1 MNQTKKKNILLVD
14 NESDGMRVDNF
25 LIKSL
30 KGLPKSKIYSMIRK
44 GEIRIN
50 SKRVKPLSRIKIDD
64 RIRIPPNLIT
74 KSKRDIVTKAM
85 DLNWLDKIIMHE
97 EKGFLVINK
106 PSGLAVHGGSGI
118 SLGLIELLREHRKS
132 KYETLELI
140 HRIDK
145 ETSGIILIA
154 KKRSSLRSIHQFFRD
169 GLVKK
174 TYHALLIGLTKQET
188 FIVNQPLKVDRAN
201 GQRKSVIHPE
211 GAKAKTNFKLINSF
225 NDSSLFQ
232 ISPVTGRTHQIRVH
246 MDAINHCIVGDQVYQ
261 GGKKSNLDLHEVLG
275 EEYESFR
282 RQALHAEKLSFQH
295 PVSKKNLEF
304 KASPPKD
311 FQKLL
316 KLLPQHQDRP
326 LYT

>member
-1 MNQTKKKNILLVD
+1 MDQAKKKNILLVD
-14 NESDGMRVDNF
+14 NKSDGMRVDNY

-74 KSKRDIVTKAM
+74 KSKRDIGTNAM
-85 DLNWLDKIIMHE
+85 DLNWIDKIIMHE

-174 TYHALLIGLTKQET
+174 TYHALLIGLIKQET

-225 NDSSLFQ
+225 NDASLFQ
-232 ISPVTGRTHQIRVH
+232 ISPVTGRTHQIRAH
-246 MDAINHCIVGDQVYQ
+246 SAYMNLPIAGDKRYNKQPDIISKEF
-261 GGKKSNLDLHEVLG
+261 GLNRL
-275 EEYESFR
+275 F
-282 RQALHAEKLSFQH
+282 LHASSISFPGLNKSESHYNFNAKLSDELED
-295 PVSKKNLEF
+295 VLNKIRSK
-304 KASPPKD
+304 
-311 FQKLL
+311 
-316 KLLPQHQDRP
+316 
-326 LYT
+326 